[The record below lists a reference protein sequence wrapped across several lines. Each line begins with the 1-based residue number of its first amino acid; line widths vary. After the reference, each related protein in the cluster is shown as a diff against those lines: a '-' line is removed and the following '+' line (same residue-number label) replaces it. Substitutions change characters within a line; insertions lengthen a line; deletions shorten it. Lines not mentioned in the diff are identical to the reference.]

1 MGVSGS
7 GRTTVAKGIA
17 DAMGWEFAEGEELHP
32 RAHVEKMPSGH
43 PLTDED
49 RGPWLRLGAT
59 IKSWSVMETVISGVG
74 IRVYAAGFV
83 V

>member
-17 DAMGWEFAEGEELHP
+17 DAMGWEFAEGEELP
-32 RAHVEKMPSGH
+32 RANVEKMASGH

-49 RGPWLRLGAT
+49 REPWLRLGAT
-59 IKSWSVMETVISGVG
+59 IKSWSVMETVIWGVG
-74 IRVYAAGFV
+74 ILVYAAGFV